1 MTVAPNST
9 TFSYRSALR
18 LLARNGPTGLADLAA
33 ADGRLK
39 HNLRRDLPKLEES
52 GLVAAYGD
60 LLSLTEA
67 GEQWVRG
74 QDIAEGLVSSLP
86 SPSAT
91 PEATLAR
98 WPMDAIR
105 PNPLNRKVTD
115 EGIAELAE
123 AIIAAGD
130 IVVPLILTPP
140 DANGVRTLLA
150 GERRW
155 TAVRSLAEEGRTP
168 EALADGLPFVERE
181 ATEAEA
187 LLITLLE
194 NSNRKDLTPWE
205 DAQQLK
211 KLADATQWSAAEL
224 ARRIGRQGSERDV
237 QVKLKIAREA
247 TPEAIADYEA
257 TRSWDRLRDSVTKSK
272 GPQPE
277 NVHLALFIV
286 ETALRSHQEH
296 WLWDG
301 VVTLQPALVWPESW
315 TGWFGYNPDN
325 GRANL
330 TMQSLEWLK
339 GQGLDTDTT
348 ASDDKAEAEILK
360 RARAACGLTNRPA
373 LRPFVTECLNWT
385 PEAEQA
391 DQEPDTAPLPLEVA
405 DAAPQ
410 AEAYDPL
417 TWRELLYAINA
428 GIPLNSPRLAAT
440 EVGAYW
446 LCDKATQLV
455 KAGLVTF
462 LPRSGQGPVATLT
475 DAGVE
480 AANKL
485 AMLWGTS
492 NGEVDW
498 ANLVNLVMDDGIF
511 DGTRYATP
519 WLQNL
524 LPAPQPVPIASE
536 PEQTDLEQAAQ
547 TQPEPLRFYLD
558 EAARVSPVV
567 MLAGRDK
574 PLIKIDD
581 RLLLA
586 PAKRFELAMMII
598 HALNAAEVTP

>member
-1 MTVAPNST
+1 MSAPTYNT
-9 TFSYRSALR
+9 AFSYRSALR

-52 GLVAAYGD
+52 GLLAAYGD

-115 EGIAELAE
+115 EGIADLAE
-123 AIIAAGD
+123 AIIAADD
-130 IVVPLILTPP
+130 IVVPLMLSPP

-257 TRSWDRLRDSVTKSK
+257 TRSWDRLRDSVTKPK

-301 VVTLQPALVWPESW
+301 VITLQPELVWPESW

-330 TMQSLEWLK
+330 TMQSLDWLK
-339 GQGLDTDTT
+339 GQGLNTD
-348 ASDDKAEAEILK
+348 SSSSVFEAEAEILK

-373 LRPFVTECLNWT
+373 LRPFVTECLNWI
-385 PEAEQA
+385 PEAEQTEQ
-391 DQEPDTAPLPLEVA
+391 DPDTAPLPLEVA

-410 AEAYDPL
+410 AVEVDL
-417 TWRELLYAINA
+417 VTWRELLYA
-428 GIPLNSPRLAAT
+428 LNVRPAPQPKAMLPAV

-446 LCDKATQLV
+446 LCDKATALV

-462 LPRSGQGPVATLT
+462 SPQAGKGPLARLT
-475 DAGVE
+475 PAGLE

-485 AMLWGTS
+485 AMMWGTS

-498 ANLVNLVMDDGIF
+498 ASLVNLVMDDSIF

-519 WLQNL
+519 WLQNP
-524 LPAPQPVPIASE
+524 LPAPQTVPTAVE
-536 PEQTDLEQAAQ
+536 PEQSDLEEAAASQ
-547 TQPEPLRFYLD
+547 SEPLRFYLD
-558 EAARVSPVV
+558 RDAPVL
-567 MLAGRDK
+567 MLAGREE
-574 PLIKIDD
+574 PVIRIDD
-581 RLLLA
+581 GLLLPA
-586 PAKRFELAMMII
+586 AKRFEIAELIME
-598 HALNAAEVTP
+598 ALNAAEVTP